1 MRILITGSSG
11 MVARH
16 LVTALQENT
25 DLTLLTPS
33 RTELNLLEKNA
44 VDSSVS
50 VKEYY
55 SAAAKVIGYEG
66 DFTHDLS
73 KLSGMRRK
81 LMDVAV
87 AK

>member
-33 RTELNLLEKNA
+33 RTELNLLENA